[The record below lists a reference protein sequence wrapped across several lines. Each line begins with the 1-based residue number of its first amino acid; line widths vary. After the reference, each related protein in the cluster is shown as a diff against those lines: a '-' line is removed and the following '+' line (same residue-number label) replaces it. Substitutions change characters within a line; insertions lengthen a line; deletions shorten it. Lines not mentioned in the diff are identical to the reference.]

1 VEPTEK
7 APEIMATAKS
17 NSPLRTIWL
26 ICPIL
31 AAVIWSAHPSAL
43 AAWALIDA
51 PPFVSKFTDDQDPQ
65 TSRHNL
71 RRQIQRH
78 FLRHYIYIPLDDIV
92 TINPDPIPADDT
104 VSLVMQKACGRGRLF
119 VWIPFKIRLP
129 IIGEKV
135 FEWCWKPQTK
145 GS

>member
-1 VEPTEK
+1 
-7 APEIMATAKS
+7 MATAKL
-17 NSPLRTIWL
+17 NSSLRTIGL

-31 AAVIWSAHPSAL
+31 AAFIWSAHPSAL

-51 PPFVSKFTDDQDPQ
+51 PLFTSKYSDDPDPQ
-65 TSRHNL
+65 TNRQNL

-92 TINPDPIPADDT
+92 SINSDPIPADDT
-104 VSLVMQKACGRGRLF
+104 ASLVMQKACGRGRLF

-129 IIGEKV
+129 VIGEKV